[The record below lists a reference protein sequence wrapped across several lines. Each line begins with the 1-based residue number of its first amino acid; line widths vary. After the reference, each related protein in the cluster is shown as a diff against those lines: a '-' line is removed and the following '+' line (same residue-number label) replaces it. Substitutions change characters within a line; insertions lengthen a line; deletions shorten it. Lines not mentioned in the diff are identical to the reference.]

1 MHAPPAKPR
10 RFSLR
15 PHTRGPRRRLRR
27 VAMLPALLTLGN
39 LLCGFAAIHFA
50 AKPVAAT
57 GFFGWSTLTV
67 AGSLIFFGMFF
78 DAIDGFVARLVKST
92 SVFGA
97 NLDSL
102 ADVVSFGVAPAFMM
116 LRLVSHYYGPDG
128 ATSIMGPEV
137 DSVYARVAWAIAA
150 VYICCTALRLARFNA
165 EASAAGGEE
174 HRTFFGLPSPGA
186 AGAVASLIV
195 LHQHLLHRPTAPE
208 AELLFARASAAVIP
222 AITLLVAFAMVSR
235 LRYVHMT
242 NRYLRGRHDF
252 ATLLK
257 VVLPL
262 AAAIWWPQI
271 TLAVGFTAYALS
283 GPIRAL
289 RRRKPIDAAAAT

>member
-1 MHAPPAKPR
+1 DLE
-10 RFSLR
+10 SDR
-15 PHTRGPRRRLRR
+15 PWYRPGET
-27 VAMLPALLTLGN
+27 VKLTLDANYTFG
-39 LLCGFAAIHFA
+39 
-50 AKPVAAT
+50 KPVAGAEVRIVAEEFIERFRQFGKVEGVT
-57 GFFGWSTLTV
+57 GEDGALT
-67 AGSLIFFGMFF
+67 
-78 DAIDGFVARLVKST
+78 
-92 SVFGA
+92 
-97 NLDSL
+97 
-102 ADVVSFGVAPAFMM
+102 
-116 LRLVSHYYGPDG
+116 LRLPLKDAFVGQELNQGD
-128 ATSIMGPEV
+128 AF
-137 DSVYARVAWAIAA
+137 
-150 VYICCTALRLARFNA
+150 ARFTA